1 MESLIPPVNVWNN
14 AFDHASAASS
24 TWRAQTA
31 AAANVGEGDK
41 ENRRPEPEA
50 ADVDA
55 EINHITAEIARASR
69 LYRLRTMKQPL
80 PGGADVDAEIAHI
93 DAEILGP
100 LEVAATATAN
110 PNPPLSEK
118 QPPRAAQG
126 LKPIK
131 PAPAPRAGGSASGP
145 STSPPPTLGSP
156 PPRRRRER
164 FRAGAAP
171 RGRS

>member
-14 AFDHASAASS
+14 AFDHASVASS
-24 TWRAQTA
+24 TWRAHTA
-31 AAANVGEGDK
+31 AAASVGEGDK
-41 ENRRPEPEA
+41 ENRRPEREA

-55 EINHITAEIARASR
+55 EINHITAEIVRLSSR

-100 LEVAATATAN
+100 LKVAATAAAN

-131 PAPAPRAGGSASGP
+131 QAPAPRGRGVSLGP
-145 STSPPPTLGSP
+145 LNIAAAN
-156 PPRRRRER
+156 PRM
-164 FRAGAAP
+164 
-171 RGRS
+171 